1 MQQSQGLLPPGTQFD
16 VFRGVAGD
24 GRSALTSVAAAAAAA
39 HLPLAAARPDAEDL
53 PCSQAAKV
61 IRLGTKTFATC
72 AVFSPDGQFLV
83 SGCADGFIEVS
94 QLQSIFFAIS
104 FNDDIYCR
112 GSFMMLFNS
121 CNVFSPRYF
130 LPCPF
135 IAPSPLN
142 TRIHCTVFGEVY
154 KPFFFVLF
162 QVWNPDTGKLC
173 KDLKFQAEEQVTSL

>member
-1 MQQSQGLLPPGTQFD
+1 
-16 VFRGVAGD
+16 VIA
-24 GRSALTSVAAAAAAA
+24 ALTSVAAAAAAA

-121 CNVFSPRYF
+121 CNLFSPRYF
-130 LPCPF
+130 LPCPYCTF
-135 IAPSPLN
+135 HSTRAFTALSLARFTNTFLLFCFRCGIQTLANCAKTSSFRRKNRLLPSDLDLGTTLN
-142 TRIHCTVFGEVY
+142 PH
-154 KPFFFVLF
+154 
-162 QVWNPDTGKLC
+162 
-173 KDLKFQAEEQVTSL
+173 

>member
-1 MQQSQGLLPPGTQFD
+1 
-16 VFRGVAGD
+16 
-24 GRSALTSVAAAAAAA
+24 
-39 HLPLAAARPDAEDL
+39 
-53 PCSQAAKV
+53 
-61 IRLGTKTFATC
+61 
-72 AVFSPDGQFLV
+72 
-83 SGCADGFIEVS
+83 
-94 QLQSIFFAIS
+94 
-104 FNDDIYCR
+104 
-112 GSFMMLFNS
+112 MMLFNS